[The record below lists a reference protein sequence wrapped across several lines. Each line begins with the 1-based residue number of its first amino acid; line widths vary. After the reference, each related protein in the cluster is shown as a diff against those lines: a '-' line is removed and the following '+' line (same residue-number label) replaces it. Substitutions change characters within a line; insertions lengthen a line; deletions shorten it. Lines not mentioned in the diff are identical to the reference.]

1 MLLGVAS
8 AYPNNQ
14 PVWSQLTPS
23 QQIDYAAGK
32 GLIETCVNT
41 YEGNPTGLGAEIVMF
56 RSPAESKAHKGNLDW
71 YIKHGLVTETVS
83 ARHRLTYCP
92 LWSGIS

>member
-1 MLLGVAS
+1 MIRPKQDHLVCFLGGSMLLGVAS

-71 YIKHGLVTETVS
+71 YIKHGL
-83 ARHRLTYCP
+83 
-92 LWSGIS
+92 